1 MNRAS
6 TSATRAS
13 LNSPARSPRGMRASA
28 EDLGKDHAKAKLL
41 ISTLQ
46 KYGYD
51 LQDPMLALAD
61 DSSDAQPDSP
71 GAAGGGG
78 GGASDGLPSPSS
90 LDEGDAPRPSTFSSA
105 SILQLR
111 DRKNNQTALH
121 IAVRKGHVDV
131 LRALAKLPR
140 VQEHVNAG
148 DRHAN
153 TALHVA
159 ASSAKECAPEMVE
172 LLLAAGASVSA
183 LNVRGQTPL
192 AIHILTA
199 RADNASIAR
208 LLLGAPERLELNV
221 LLHGATTYL
230 HMAMEHNLVEIG
242 GALVAAGASINVP
255 DHNGATVGDVIPK
268 KALVRL
274 VCSMKEGTQAAP
286 PGAGAGVRK
295 SCKICKNPK
304 GLLETLKDCNLCG
317 RAVCKNDSQK
327 ASEIAAK
334 LQEGGDP
341 LKYKQAG
348 REAAVAG
355 RLCTVCCT
363 VVLLRDK
370 QHKAKEGFNQ
380 KLFGFGMK

>member
-1 MNRAS
+1 M
-6 TSATRAS
+6 
-13 LNSPARSPRGMRASA
+13 
-28 EDLGKDHAKAKLL
+28 EDLKEHAKAKLL

-51 LQDPMLALAD
+51 LQDPMLD
-61 DSSDAQPDSP
+61 DQQH
-71 GAAGGGG
+71 
-78 GGASDGLPSPSS
+78 GASADTLSPQSALDGLPSPSS
-90 LDEGDAPRPSTFSSA
+90 LDESYAPRPSTFSSA

-111 DRKNNQTALH
+111 ERKNNQTALH

-140 VQEHVNAG
+140 VQDHVNAG

-153 TALHVA
+153 TALHFA
-159 ASSAKECAPEMVE
+159 ASSAKDCAPEMVE
-172 LLLAAGASVSA
+172 LLLGMGASVKCV
-183 LNVRGQTPL
+183 NVRGQTPL

-199 RADNASIAR
+199 RSDNASIAKQ
-208 LLLGAPERLELNV
+208 LVKKNEKDADGLDLNA
-221 LLHGATTYL
+221 LINGTTYL
-230 HMAMEHNLVEIG
+230 HMAAENNLLEIA
-242 GALVAAGASINVP
+242 GALITGGASINVP
-255 DHNGATVGDVIPK
+255 DHNGATVADVIPK
-268 KALVRL
+268 KGLVKL
-274 VCSMKEGTQAAP
+274 ICYMKEGSQVAP
-286 PGAGAGVRK
+286 SNVVRK

-327 ASEIAAK
+327 ASEIQAK
-334 LQEGGDP
+334 LLEGGDN
-341 LKYKQAG
+341 LKYKQKSK
-348 REAAVAG
+348 EKEKEKTG

-380 KLFGFGMK
+380 KLFGGGMK

>member
-1 MNRAS
+1 M
-6 TSATRAS
+6 
-13 LNSPARSPRGMRASA
+13 
-28 EDLGKDHAKAKLL
+28 EDLKEHAKAKLL

-51 LQDPMLALAD
+51 LQDPLLLSLDDQHARDTLSPQNALD
-61 DSSDAQPDSP
+61 
-71 GAAGGGG
+71 G
-78 GGASDGLPSPSS
+78 GLPSPSS
-90 LDEGDAPRPSTFSSA
+90 LDESYAPRPSTFSSA

-111 DRKNNQTALH
+111 ERKNNQTALH

-140 VQEHVNAG
+140 VQDHVNAG

-153 TALHVA
+153 TALHFA
-159 ASSAKECAPEMVE
+159 ASSAKDCAPEMVE
-172 LLLAAGASVSA
+172 ILLGMGASGKCV
-183 LNVRGQTPL
+183 NVRGQTPL

-199 RADNASIAR
+199 RADNASITTQ
-208 LLLGAPERLELNV
+208 LVKKSDNV
-221 LLHGATTYL
+221 DGDGVDLKALINGTTYL
-230 HMAMEHNLVEIG
+230 HMAAENNLLEIA
-242 GALVAAGASINVP
+242 GALITGGASINVP

-268 KALVRL
+268 KALVKL
-274 VCSMKEGTQAAP
+274 ICFMTEGSQAAP
-286 PGAGAGVRK
+286 SNMVRK

-327 ASEIAAK
+327 ASEIQNK
-334 LQEGGDP
+334 LQEGADE
-341 LKYKQAG
+341 LKYKQQKG
-348 REAAVAG
+348 GSKEKEKAG

-370 QHKAKEGFNQ
+370 KHKAKEGFNQ
-380 KLFGFGMK
+380 KLFGGGMK

>member
-1 MNRAS
+1 M
-6 TSATRAS
+6 
-13 LNSPARSPRGMRASA
+13 
-28 EDLGKDHAKAKLL
+28 EDLKEHAKAKLL

-51 LQDPMLALAD
+51 LQDPLLMSLDDQHAAAAASDTLSPQSAL
-61 DSSDAQPDSP
+61 
-71 GAAGGGG
+71 
-78 GGASDGLPSPSS
+78 DGLPSPSS
-90 LDEGDAPRPSTFSSA
+90 LDESYAPRPSTFSSA

-111 DRKNNQTALH
+111 ERKNNQTALH

-140 VQEHVNAG
+140 VQDHVNAG

-153 TALHVA
+153 TALHFA

-172 LLLAAGASVSA
+172 ILLGMGASGKCV
-183 LNVRGQTPL
+183 NVRGQTPL
-192 AIHILTA
+192 AIHILTT
-199 RADNASIAR
+199 RSDNASITKQLVKKCDSKGDTNGVDFNA
-208 LLLGAPERLELNV
+208 LLNG
-221 LLHGATTYL
+221 TTYL
-230 HMAMEHNLVEIG
+230 HMAAENNLLEIAG
-242 GALVAAGASINVP
+242 TLITGGASINVP

-268 KALVRL
+268 KSLVKL
-274 VCSMKEGTQAAP
+274 ICFMTEGSQAAP
-286 PGAGAGVRK
+286 SNMVRK

-304 GLLETLKDCNLCG
+304 GMLETLKDCNLCG

-327 ASEIAAK
+327 ASEIQNK
-334 LQEGGDP
+334 LQEGGDE
-341 LKYKQAG
+341 LKYKQQKG
-348 REAAVAG
+348 GSREKEKAG

-380 KLFGFGMK
+380 RLFGFGMK

>member
-1 MNRAS
+1 MDARATLDAS
-6 TSATRAS
+6 SSPSAGAAGGRSS
-13 LNSPARSPRGMRASA
+13 LSAPSRASA
-28 EDLGKDHAKAKLL
+28 EDLMLGKDHAKAKLL

-51 LQDPMLALAD
+51 LQDPD
-61 DSSDAQPDSP
+61 DGSGEQLDSP
-71 GAAGGGG
+71 GALAM
-78 GGASDGLPSPSS
+78 DGMPSPSS
-90 LDEGDAPRPSTFSSA
+90 LDESYAPRPSSFSSA

-140 VQEHVNAG
+140 VQDHVNAG

-159 ASSAKECAPEMVE
+159 ASSAKESAPEMVE
-172 LLLAAGASVSA
+172 LLLAVGASVHA

-199 RADNASIAR
+199 RQDNASIAR
-208 LLLGAPERLELNV
+208 LLAPAMDSAVLNS
-221 LLHGATTYL
+221 LLNGTTTYL

-286 PGAGAGVRK
+286 ASVVRK

-304 GLLETLKDCNLCG
+304 GLLETLRDCNLCG

-341 LKYKQAG
+341 LKYKQASK
-348 REAAVAG
+348 EAAVAG

>member
-1 MNRAS
+1 M
-6 TSATRAS
+6 
-13 LNSPARSPRGMRASA
+13 
-28 EDLGKDHAKAKLL
+28 EDLKEHAKAKLL

-51 LQDPMLALAD
+51 LQDPMLDDAATTNDTLSPQSAL
-61 DSSDAQPDSP
+61 
-71 GAAGGGG
+71 
-78 GGASDGLPSPSS
+78 DGLPSPSS
-90 LDEGDAPRPSTFSSA
+90 LDESYAPRPSTFSSA

-111 DRKNNQTALH
+111 ERKNNQTALH

-140 VQEHVNAG
+140 VQDHVNAG

-153 TALHVA
+153 TALHFA

-172 LLLAAGASVSA
+172 LLLGMSASVKCV
-183 LNVRGQTPL
+183 NVRGQTPL

-199 RADNASIAR
+199 RSDNPSIVKQ
-208 LLLGAPERLELNV
+208 LVKKSCSDNDDGDGLDLNA
-221 LLHGATTYL
+221 LINGTTYL
-230 HMAMEHNLVEIG
+230 HMAVENNLLEIA
-242 GALVAAGASINVP
+242 GALITGGASINVP

-268 KALVRL
+268 KALVKL
-274 VCSMKEGTQAAP
+274 ICYMKEGSQFTP
-286 PGAGAGVRK
+286 SNVVRK

-304 GLLETLKDCNLCG
+304 GLLETLKDCKLCG

-327 ASEIAAK
+327 ASEIQAK
-334 LQEGGDP
+334 LLEGGDEF
-341 LKYKQAG
+341 KYKQKSSK
-348 REAAVAG
+348 EKEKAG

-380 KLFGFGMK
+380 KLFGGGMK

>member
-1 MNRAS
+1 M
-6 TSATRAS
+6 
-13 LNSPARSPRGMRASA
+13 
-28 EDLGKDHAKAKLL
+28 EDLKEHAKAKLL

-51 LQDPMLALAD
+51 LQDPMLDDAATTADTLSPQSAL
-61 DSSDAQPDSP
+61 
-71 GAAGGGG
+71 
-78 GGASDGLPSPSS
+78 DGLPSPSS
-90 LDEGDAPRPSTFSSA
+90 LDESYAPRPSTFSSA

-111 DRKNNQTALH
+111 ERKNNQTALH

-140 VQEHVNAG
+140 VQDHVNAG

-153 TALHVA
+153 TALHFA

-172 LLLAAGASVSA
+172 LLLGMGASVKYV
-183 LNVRGQTPL
+183 NVRGQTPL

-199 RADNASIAR
+199 RSDNPNIAKQ
-208 LLLGAPERLELNV
+208 LVKKSGGDNDDGDGLDLNA
-221 LLHGATTYL
+221 LINGTTYL
-230 HMAMEHNLVEIG
+230 HMATENNLLEIA
-242 GALVAAGASINVP
+242 GALITGGASINVP

-268 KALVRL
+268 KALVKL
-274 VCSMKEGTQAAP
+274 ICYMKEGSQFAP
-286 PGAGAGVRK
+286 SNVLRK

-327 ASEIAAK
+327 ASEIQAK
-334 LQEGGDP
+334 LLEGGDE
-341 LKYKQAG
+341 LKYKQKSSK
-348 REAAVAG
+348 EKEKAG

-380 KLFGFGMK
+380 KLFGGGMK